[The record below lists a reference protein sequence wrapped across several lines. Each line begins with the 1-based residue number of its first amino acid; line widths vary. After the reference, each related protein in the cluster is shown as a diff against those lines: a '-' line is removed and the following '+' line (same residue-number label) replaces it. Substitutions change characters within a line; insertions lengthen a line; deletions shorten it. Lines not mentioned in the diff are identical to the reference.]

1 MSGQGPD
8 RVDQIRTDD
17 EAIDRIAQG
26 DNEASQVLADLRRV
40 AEGWGSR

>member
-1 MSGQGPD
+1 VSGQGPD

-17 EAIDRIAQG
+17 ELIERTRHGSD
-26 DNEASQVLADLRRV
+26 EAELLADLRRV